1 MYIGGCSLERHW
13 RNAQNNTADY
23 EYRIIPCG
31 TTIQNG
37 RTTSV
42 GDNWNCDGY
51 HLNVDYG
58 RFAAACTWYESVS
71 GNSVLETSWKP
82 SSVTD
87 DQAVIAR
94 TAAHNAV
101 LKPYEVTDM
110 SEY

>member
-1 MYIGGCSLERHW
+1 MDASRRSMENHPELE
-13 RNAQNNTADY
+13 
-23 EYRIIPCG
+23 ILIPCG

-42 GDNWNCDGY
+42 GDNWNRDGY

-58 RFAAACTWYESVS
+58 RFAAACTWYESIS